1 MSLTTL
7 IGIGLLLAS
16 LGIAIGIFVVH
27 RRQRT
32 SAFLD
37 PEMVRH
43 LSWDEFEVL
52 IAESFRRDGFVVRE
66 DPGGGVDQVL
76 EKGEEKFL
84 VQCKHWKAKRVGAK
98 EIREL
103 YGIMAAHNA
112 TGSYLITA
120 GMFSKEAIL
129 YASGKRIE
137 LIDGPRLVHLIEE
150 AQQEDS
156 DITDSRLGETMYDES
171 ITTPKRVILCPRC
184 GRSMSRKTEK
194 LEGGEEHAYYGC
206 SNFPGCKGRRD
217 VAPSS

>member
-37 PEMVRH
+37 PEMLRH

-66 DPGGGVDQVL
+66 ESGGGVDQVL

-156 DITDSRLGETMYDES
+156 EITDSRLGETMYDES
-171 ITTPKRVILCPRC
+171 ITQPKRVILCPRC
-184 GRSMSRKTEK
+184 GRNMARKTEK
-194 LEGGEEHAYYGC
+194 VNNGEERAYYGC
-206 SNFPGCKGRRD
+206 SNFPTCKGRRD
-217 VAPSS
+217 IAPAA